1 VSSKIEWND
10 VIRKEARGINDEDLG
25 EVQEVSNGFIVVQ
38 KGIINKEK
46 FFIPKDK
53 AESFDGK
60 ILRFKVSKDEI
71 SNNYQRDAYPE
82 PTYQD
87 ESDKTSTIRKPEKIT
102 IDVIEEK
109 LDISKRAEGSH
120 VSHVKESVKEI
131 RTVQVPVVYEEISK

>member
-1 VSSKIEWND
+1 VSSKIKWDD

-71 SNNYQRDAYPE
+71 SNNYQRDPYPE

>member
-1 VSSKIEWND
+1 MSSKIDWNE
-10 VIRKEARGINDEDLG
+10 VTKKNVRGINDEDLG

-46 FFIPKDK
+46 FFIPLDK

-60 ILRFKVSKDEI
+60 ILRFNISKEEI
-71 SNNYQRDAYPE
+71 SNNYQRDTYPE
-82 PTYQD
+82 PTFQD
-87 ESDKTSTIRKPEKIT
+87 ESEKTSTIREPEKIT

-131 RTVQVPVVYEEISK
+131 RTVQGPMDYEEISK

>member
-53 AESFDGK
+53 AESFNGK
-60 ILRFKVSKDEI
+60 ILRFKISKDEI

-82 PTYQD
+82 PTYHD

>member
-25 EVQEVSNGFIVVQ
+25 AVQEVSNGFIVLQ

-60 ILRFKVSKDEI
+60 ILRFNVSKDEI
-71 SNNYQRDAYPE
+71 SNNYQRDPYPE

-120 VSHVKESVKEI
+120 VSHIKESAKEI

>member
-1 VSSKIEWND
+1 MSSKIEWDD

-60 ILRFKVSKDEI
+60 ILRFNVSKDEI

-131 RTVQVPVVYEEISK
+131 RTVQVLVVYEEKSN

>member
-53 AESFDGK
+53 AESFNGK
-60 ILRFKVSKDEI
+60 ILRFKISKDEI
-71 SNNYQRDAYPE
+71 SNNYQRDTYPE

>member
-1 VSSKIEWND
+1 MSSKIEWDD
-10 VIRKEARGINDEDLG
+10 VIRKEARGINEEDLG
-25 EVQEVSNGFIVVQ
+25 EVQEVSNGFIIVQ

-60 ILRFKVSKDEI
+60 ILRFNVSKDEI

-131 RTVQVPVVYEEISK
+131 RTVQVLVVYEEKSN

>member
-1 VSSKIEWND
+1 VSSKIEWSD
-10 VIRKEARGINDEDLG
+10 VIRKEARGIKDEDLG

-60 ILRFKVSKDEI
+60 ILRFKISKDEI

-87 ESDKTSTIRKPEKIT
+87 KSDKTSTIRKPEKIT

-120 VSHVKESVKEI
+120 ISQVKESVKEI
-131 RTVQVPVVYEEISK
+131 GTVQVPVVYEEISK

>member
-1 VSSKIEWND
+1 MSSKIEWND

-60 ILRFKVSKDEI
+60 ILQFKVSKDEV
-71 SNNYQRDAYPE
+71 SNNYQRDTYPE
-82 PTYQD
+82 PTHQD

-131 RTVQVPVVYEEISK
+131 RTVQVPVVLEEISK